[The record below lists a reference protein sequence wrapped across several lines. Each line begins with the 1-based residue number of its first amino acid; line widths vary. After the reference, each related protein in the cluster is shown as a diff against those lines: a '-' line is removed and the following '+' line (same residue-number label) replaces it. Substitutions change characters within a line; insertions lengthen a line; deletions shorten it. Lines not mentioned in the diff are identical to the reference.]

1 MPLNDVTNAA
11 VGVFDQQ
18 TQQQQHD
25 LTNNPA
31 SIETEEIAFRSKI
44 QQQQQR
50 SRSPPSTPSPE
61 PKLNGTTQRL
71 LAALAGDDDAEIQ
84 SLQSPV
90 KQPVSGEHHSG
101 ARPMANSASQR
112 PTDEAPADDTHKNTA
127 TPFAENTDKQ
137 NGVTLAGQTGSST
150 TTAKNSLTAGSI
162 GTTTIE
168 SRDTPVGESP
178 SPSSKENSAP
188 VHSGLPSSA
197 GKSIDNDHSEQRATR
212 SIDRNSVR
220 NVEVGSGLKSR
231 PASSPRGK
239 NKDKRRGSPRSSAS
253 TGTITPTRHRKH
265 LPPGVLP
272 RMVLSPKSRSLVSS
286 PSSPATP
293 RRSSVRSGSGSPSSS
308 RSQQHKSSS
317 RASNQTNEIPTTTTT
332 TTADNAA
339 TAASSSH
346 RPESSSLEQRDR
358 QREGGQ
364 TVSNLQPSSSAETRT
379 AAANKA
385 IAPASH
391 LPAANAS
398 NGPVPA
404 RRLPKR
410 VRFSSELSSARLFM
424 GNETPQTI
432 ATTPPLRPSELRRVV
447 AEQKHG
453 VSAVV
458 SQTSTRP
465 RVNSNS
471 QDAQRDA
478 ALGVIR
484 WGLLIGLWVIAIVDP
499 HVIMRVFERL
509 RTGGVVSS
517 AVVPIS
523 STANGQGI
531 QPVEDRN
538 PRQAQAQAHGDVSSN
553 KGTNKDEELDI
564 LMKRKLQWER
574 FLQEYPYPPPPP
586 QYMYAAPQYHPH
598 YQVPQP
604 PYHHH
609 PPHPAAAAAA
619 AVPQE
624 QAPLSHDPHGAT
636 ENSPHQ
642 PRQDSNSI
650 ASVAR
655 GNVPLAN
662 VDVGAR
668 KQGGNQPDEARLN
681 SGRVQGKGK
690 TQRGRVP
697 SGPASVAIAWPVR
710 GALVF
715 GQRVDVRVEH
725 TNLDIKRFALHRGA
739 KVCLSLRS
747 GAHHE
752 MVGCVMLRE
761 DDEED
766 NNTDGVEILPK
777 QFTDVKLDNLVDG
790 EYELSAILLSDVR
803 KLARAVTKFEVR
815 LLQDP
820 EQASSSRTPANQGQ
834 GVRVSAGHARTS
846 DHTEGNAR
854 HNKRAAAAGTVGRN
868 GGRIAERHGDAGRPG
883 ALGHMAVA
891 AQGMGASAAKSAK
904 VATAPASVGQVHS
917 EVVHT
922 REPQQTKCE
931 TTCTTT
937 YAG

>member
-1 MPLNDVTNAA
+1 
-11 VGVFDQQ
+11 
-18 TQQQQHD
+18 
-25 LTNNPA
+25 
-31 SIETEEIAFRSKI
+31 
-44 QQQQQR
+44 
-50 SRSPPSTPSPE
+50 
-61 PKLNGTTQRL
+61 
-71 LAALAGDDDAEIQ
+71 
-84 SLQSPV
+84 
-90 KQPVSGEHHSG
+90 
-101 ARPMANSASQR
+101 
-112 PTDEAPADDTHKNTA
+112 
-127 TPFAENTDKQ
+127 
-137 NGVTLAGQTGSST
+137 
-150 TTAKNSLTAGSI
+150 
-162 GTTTIE
+162 
-168 SRDTPVGESP
+168 
-178 SPSSKENSAP
+178 
-188 VHSGLPSSA
+188 
-197 GKSIDNDHSEQRATR
+197 
-212 SIDRNSVR
+212 
-220 NVEVGSGLKSR
+220 
-231 PASSPRGK
+231 
-239 NKDKRRGSPRSSAS
+239 
-253 TGTITPTRHRKH
+253 
-265 LPPGVLP
+265 
-272 RMVLSPKSRSLVSS
+272 
-286 PSSPATP
+286 
-293 RRSSVRSGSGSPSSS
+293 
-308 RSQQHKSSS
+308 
-317 RASNQTNEIPTTTTT
+317 
-332 TTADNAA
+332 
-339 TAASSSH
+339 
-346 RPESSSLEQRDR
+346 
-358 QREGGQ
+358 
-364 TVSNLQPSSSAETRT
+364 
-379 AAANKA
+379 
-385 IAPASH
+385 
-391 LPAANAS
+391 
-398 NGPVPA
+398 
-404 RRLPKR
+404 
-410 VRFSSELSSARLFM
+410 
-424 GNETPQTI
+424 
-432 ATTPPLRPSELRRVV
+432 
-447 AEQKHG
+447 
-453 VSAVV
+453 
-458 SQTSTRP
+458 
-465 RVNSNS
+465 VNSNS

-499 HVIMRVFERL
+499 HVIMRAFERL
-509 RTGGVVSS
+509 RTGGVLSS

-523 STANGQGI
+523 SQTNGQGI
-531 QPVEDRN
+531 QHVEDRN
-538 PRQAQAQAHGDVSSN
+538 PRQAQAQASGDVSSN
-553 KGTNKDEELDI
+553 KGTDKDEEDLDI

-619 AVPQE
+619 AAVPQE
-624 QAPLSHDPHGAT
+624 QAPLSHDPRGAT
-636 ENSPHQ
+636 ANSPHQ
-642 PRQDSNSI
+642 PRQDFN
-650 ASVAR
+650 SVANVAR
-655 GNVPLAN
+655 ANVPLAN
-662 VDVGAR
+662 VDAGAR
-668 KQGGNQPDEARLN
+668 KQGGNQRDEARLN

-761 DDEED
+761 DGED
-766 NNTDGVEILPK
+766 ADTEGVEILPK

-815 LLQDP
+815 LLQDHP

-846 DHTEGNAR
+846 DPTEPNAR

-868 GGRIAERHGDAGRPG
+868 GGRITERHGDTGRPG

-904 VATAPASVGQVHS
+904 VKVAATSQTSVGRVHG
-917 EVVHT
+917 ETHT